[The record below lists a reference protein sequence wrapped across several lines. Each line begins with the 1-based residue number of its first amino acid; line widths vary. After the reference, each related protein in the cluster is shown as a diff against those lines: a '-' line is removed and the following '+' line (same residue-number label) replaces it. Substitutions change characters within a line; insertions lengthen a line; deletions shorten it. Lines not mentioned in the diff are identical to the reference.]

1 MRSKRLA
8 RLALL
13 TLLLAC
19 ATVRCQ
25 QGPGEEAEDLEEE
38 PKGKGVHQAQQP
50 AARCC
55 PPQRNKGSAGVL
67 REWLIR
73 CW

>member
-8 RLALL
+8 LLALL

-38 PKGKGVHQAQQP
+38 PKGKGVHQP
-50 AARCC
+50 LGVARPSGTRALRACC
-55 PPQRNKGSAGVL
+55 ASG
-67 REWLIR
+67 
-73 CW
+73 